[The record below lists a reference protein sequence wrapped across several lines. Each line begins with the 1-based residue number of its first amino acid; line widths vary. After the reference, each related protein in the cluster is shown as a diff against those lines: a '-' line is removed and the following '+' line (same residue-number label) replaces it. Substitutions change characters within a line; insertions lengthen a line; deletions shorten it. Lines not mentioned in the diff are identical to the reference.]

1 MDNLNKLEKN
11 LTDSQKNQLSRFYCL
26 SLELSDSLPEWHKL
40 ITNMKDCP
48 SEYIKTVDKYF
59 WELF

>member
-1 MDNLNKLEKN
+1 MENVEKN

-26 SLELSDSLPEWHKL
+26 SSELSESLPEWHKL
-40 ITNMKDCP
+40 ITNMKDYP
-48 SEYIKTVDKYF
+48 PEYVKTVDKYF